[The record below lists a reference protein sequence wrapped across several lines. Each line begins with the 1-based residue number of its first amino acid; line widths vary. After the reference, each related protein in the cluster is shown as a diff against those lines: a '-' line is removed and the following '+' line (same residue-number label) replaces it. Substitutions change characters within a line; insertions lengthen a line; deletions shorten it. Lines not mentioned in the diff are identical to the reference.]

1 MTSDEL
7 EKLLLEYRPSA
18 KLYLTSNGRTLR
30 ETTVIQFVLLMRD
43 SIPHD
48 PVDDT
53 RRHSRL
59 FFLGLSPTILRERRG
74 DVSLG
79 LSAQAEMKFN
89 APYSDEWL
97 ELELR

>member
-18 KLYLTSNGRTLR
+18 KLYLTSNGRKLQ
-30 ETTVIQFVLLMRD
+30 ETTVIEFVLKMREL
-43 SIPHD
+43 IPHD
-48 PVDDT
+48 GPERT
-53 RRHSRL
+53 SRL
-59 FFLGLSPTILRERRG
+59 LIYALSPTVLRERRG

>member
-18 KLYLTSNGRTLR
+18 KLYVTVDGRKLMDTTVLELILKLRESLPRKEEASTSN
-30 ETTVIQFVLLMRD
+30 
-43 SIPHD
+43 
-48 PVDDT
+48 
-53 RRHSRL
+53 L
-59 FFLGLSPTILRERRG
+59 FLFGKQPTILRERRG

-79 LSAQAEMKFN
+79 LSAQVEMKFN

-97 ELELR
+97 ELECR